1 MLTPFKS
8 WKSHGSLGTWLIICL
23 SRLPPAKSTPARR
36 WRKTRYRLNFLNIRF
51 LQSSS
56 ANVVETLK
64 GQ

>member
-1 MLTPFKS
+1 MADHLPF
-8 WKSHGSLGTWLIICL
+8 
-23 SRLPPAKSTPARR
+23 PPAARESTPARR